1 AITDDIVDMVY
12 TLDTPKYF
20 ASSTVVPVGGSVPLP
35 IEAIP
40 GGEAAS
46 PSQTGILLLYRDAKP
61 GAEAEL
67 ITVTP

>member
-1 AITDDIVDMVY
+1 LTDGIFDMVH
-12 TLDTPKYF
+12 TLDTPKF
-20 ASSTVVPVGGSVPLP
+20 ASVPSTVVPVGGSVSLP